1 MFTVLRLF
9 LFSNLSDSDHRPVE
23 LLLVLDFARDLIV
36 VILRHIFGAALHL
49 FLHECLSACKSVVP
63 GLQLAKDCVNSRIL
77 HISSKSALHVQLSIF
92 LVQSALKQIIA
103 HALDD
108 FVFKLTDI

>member
-1 MFTVLRLF
+1 MLIVIRLF
-9 LFSNLSDSDHRPVE
+9 LFSRLSDSDHGPVE
-23 LLLVLDFARDLIV
+23 LLLVLDLARDLIV

-49 FLHECLSACKSVVP
+49 FLHECLGACKSVVP
-63 GLQLAKDCVNSRIL
+63 GLQLAKDGVNGRIL

-92 LVQSALKQIIA
+92 LVQSALKQVIA

-108 FVFKLTDI
+108 FVFELADI